1 MTVPAT
7 RGPIVREAAHRF
19 GDATALV
26 SADGERISY
35 VELDRRSDVAAAA
48 LWARGVRA
56 GSVVALT
63 LPSSPE
69 FVVAYAAASKVGA
82 AAAGVNPKLTEAER
96 AAALDMLQPREVI
109 DEAIEPVDAPVPEQ
123 PAPDP
128 ERPAAIVLTSGTTGA
143 PKGAVFGER
152 Q

>member
-1 MTVPAT
+1 MTVSAT
-7 RGPIVREAAHRF
+7 LGSIVREAARRF

-26 SADGERISY
+26 SAEGERISY
-35 VELDRRSDVAAAA
+35 TELDLRSDAAAAA

-69 FVVAYAAASKVGA
+69 FVVAYAAASKLGA
-82 AAAGVNPKLTEAER
+82 AVAGVNPKLTDAER
-96 AAALDMLQPREVI
+96 AAALDMLQPHEVI
-109 DEAIEPVDAPVPEQ
+109 GEPIEPVDAPVPEQ

-128 ERPAAIVLTSGTTGA
+128 DRPAAIVLTSGTTGA
-143 PKGAVFGER
+143 PKGA
-152 Q
+152 